1 MRVAPPV
8 VARSATTGTFWPSAR
23 CYDRSTEQTTNKEG
37 GVGVIGSLLRL
48 NFAFFRVSKKA
59 LCLQLLYL

>member
-37 GVGVIGSLLRL
+37 GGGDW
-48 NFAFFRVSKKA
+48 
-59 LCLQLLYL
+59 